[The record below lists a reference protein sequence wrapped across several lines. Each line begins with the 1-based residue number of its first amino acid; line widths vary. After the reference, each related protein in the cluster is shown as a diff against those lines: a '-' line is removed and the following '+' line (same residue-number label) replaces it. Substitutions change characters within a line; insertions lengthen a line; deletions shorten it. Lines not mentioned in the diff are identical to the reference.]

1 MAGSLLMRCSCSL
14 QVLVSLWGLPQ
25 LLANEEGG
33 EGWSKSTDKEGRAV
47 QSLKIQAPTM
57 TEEDQYGY
65 NMPDQYRC
73 DSCRAVMFHLDE
85 ELKKKQPKSRRLS
98 EWEFVDTFDQ
108 ICANSFEGY
117 GIKLVN
123 DKNVL
128 SGPALKDDAVLSPGM
143 GAIQM
148 GGDTWKKRL
157 SEICRKIVYEKVGE
171 EEMYDYL
178 YSKFKAGED
187 IDGKDFCTKKAKQCS
202 PVSAG
207 PLPPPKAKEEKKKD
221 KPKKEKAKEKKTK
234 GGADKEKRKEV
245 KSSSEEAKGG
255 KVGVEEFLRQLAAKQ
270 GAKPEEYVSS
280 RTPGDWEKLMVSLAG
295 KIFNRQSEEL

>member
-1 MAGSLLMRCSCSL
+1 MAGSLLMRCSWSL

-25 LLANEEGG
+25 LLANEQG
-33 EGWSKSTDKEGRAV
+33 EGWSKSTDSEGRAV

-73 DSCRAVMFHLDE
+73 DSCRAVMFHLEE

-98 EWEFVDTFDQ
+98 EWEFVDEFDK

-123 DKNVL
+123 DQNVL
-128 SGPALKDDAVLSPGM
+128 SGPALKGDDSLAPGM

-171 EEMYDYL
+171 EDMYEYL
-178 YSKFKAGED
+178 YGKFKAGED
-187 IDGKDFCTKKAKQCS
+187 VDGKDFCTKKAKQCA

-221 KPKKEKAKEKKTK
+221 KPKKAKEKKTK
-234 GGADKEKRKEV
+234 GGADKEKRKEG
-245 KSSSEEAKGG
+245 KSSSEGAKGG
-255 KVGVEEFLRQLAAKQ
+255 KIGAEEFLRQLAAKH
-270 GAKPEEYVSS
+270 GAKSEEYVSS
-280 RTPGDWEKLMVSLAG
+280 RTPAEWEKFMVTLAG

>member
-1 MAGSLLMRCSCSL
+1 MRFSCSL
-14 QVLVSLWGLPQ
+14 QVILTLWSLPQ
-25 LLANEEGG
+25 LLAKD
-33 EGWSKSTDKEGRAV
+33 EGWEKSTDTEGRAV

-73 DSCRAVMFHLDE
+73 DSCRAVMFHLEE

-98 EWEFVDTFDQ
+98 EWEFVDLFDH

-123 DKNVL
+123 DQNVL
-128 SGPALKDDAVLSPGM
+128 SGPGIKADESLAPGM

-171 EEMYDYL
+171 EEVYDYL
-178 YSKFKAGED
+178 YGKFKAGED
-187 IDGKDFCTKKAKQCS
+187 VDGKDFCTKKAKQCS
-202 PVSAG
+202 PVAAG
-207 PLPPPKAKEEKKKD
+207 PLPPPDAKAKDKKKD
-221 KPKKEKAKEKKTK
+221 KPKKDKAKEKKSK
-234 GGADKEKRKEV
+234 AGAEKEKRKEG
-245 KSSSEEAKGG
+245 KSSSEGG
-255 KVGVEEFLRQLAAKQ
+255 KATEGGKIGVEEFLRQLAAKH
-270 GAKPEEYVSS
+270 GAKPEEYLSS
-280 RTPGDWEKLMVSLAG
+280 RTPGDWEKLMVALAG